1 MLLQSCLTLCNPM
14 DGSPPGSCPWD
25 SLGKNT
31 GVGCHAL
38 LQGIFP
44 TQGSNPHLL
53 GLLHWQA
60 GSPKQRMRW
69 LDVITNSMHM
79 SFSKLQEIVKD
90 REVCH
95 AAVQGVAESLIWLS
109 DWTTTTLFNTAFL
122 HQIITMGFFWWV
134 IYSHDILLPPWKNP

>member
-1 MLLQSCLTLCNPM
+1 MLQFPLRCLPLFLESPTASHSGIHTGFSQFSSVAQSCPTLCDPV
-14 DGSPPGSCPWD
+14 DCSPVGSSVHGGSP
-25 SLGKNT
+25 GKDT
-31 GVGCHAL
+31 GVSCHAL

-44 TQGSNPHLL
+44 TQESNPNLL

-79 SFSKLQEIVKD
+79 SFSKLQEIVND

-95 AAVQGVAESLIWLS
+95 AAVQGVAKSLI
-109 DWTTTTLFNTAFL
+109 
-122 HQIITMGFFWWV
+122 
-134 IYSHDILLPPWKNP
+134 